1 MSAPSVESFAF
12 SVPLKRLPIICST
25 KLRFSAERRLN
36 VNEIRERAGCFRHT
50 LLWRGCLMSR
60 CCGSRK
66 SGPDGQKAL
75 GLILMV
81 AGGLMLLIFV
91 PRWVWTGALS
101 VTLISVG
108 FLLWRF

>member
-12 SVPLKRLPIICST
+12 SVPKKTASFCMRPETPVISDET
-25 KLRFSAERRLN
+25 
-36 VNEIRERAGCFRHT
+36 RERAGCFRHT
-50 LLWRGCLMSR
+50 LLWRGCLMSK

-66 SGPDGQKAL
+66 SGPDGRKAL

>member
-1 MSAPSVESFAF
+1 
-12 SVPLKRLPIICST
+12 
-25 KLRFSAERRLN
+25 
-36 VNEIRERAGCFRHT
+36 
-50 LLWRGCLMSR
+50 MSR
-60 CCGSRK
+60 CCEPRK

-91 PRWVWTGALS
+91 PRWVWTCALS